1 MPIDKISGQDW
12 ADISKVSAISSTSI
26 ANVSGIASPST
37 PVGPTPF
44 FNLDAQESTSYGGKG
59 TTWVDIAGGNNVALT
74 NGPTFTNN
82 QGSSTIPSYFT
93 FDGIN
98 DYAIDGTTLT
108 GFGAADSWTFE
119 TWFLT
124 TARMS
129 QSTDLS
135 YIYSKGAS
143 NYTLGMAL
151 SVYGRSG
158 YRGLLFRFS
167 SSTSSYADFKTSTN
181 IKSLLNNGVWNQI
194 IFSKDAG
201 SGTTPQFYLN
211 GVNYAGTIAGG
222 LTPLTLDQSFNNS
235 DTLYASAYRGNTTYG
250 WDGRLGAIRWYD
262 TYFDATQAL
271 ANYNSQK
278 TAYGK

>member
-1 MPIDKISGQDW
+1 MAIDKFS
-12 ADISKVSAISSTSI
+12 DISWTALSSVNDTLKANV
-26 ANVSGIASPST
+26 ANVSGIVAAST

-44 FNLDAQESTSYGGKG
+44 FNLDAQESTSYGGTG
-59 TTWVDIAGGNNVALT
+59 TTWVDISGGNNVVLT
-74 NGPTFTNN
+74 NGPVFTNN
-82 QGSSTIPSYFT
+82 QGSATVPSYFT

-119 TWFLT
+119 TWFVT
-124 TARMS
+124 VASMS
-129 QSTDLS
+129 ANSDL
-135 YIYSKGAS
+135 YNIYSKGAS

-151 SVYGRSG
+151 SVYGRAG

-167 SSTSSYADFKTSTN
+167 SSTSSYADFKTTSD
-181 IKSLLNNGVWNQI
+181 IKSFLNNGVWNQI

-201 SGTTPQFYLN
+201 SGSTPQFYLN